1 MSGDEPAG
9 ASSGYAWGQLQL
21 AVERAQRA
29 GDRGSRARAE
39 QKLRGWQLVLDGMA
53 SGTLLVGSR
62 TPVESTPAWVT
73 LEVMHGGFASGRY
86 LAEQPLD
93 DDELALL
100 SGPAASAAGSTP
112 RESLNLWFLSDAGQ
126 RLLQDALESERYRV
140 DLPEHSALLVVTWL
154 LQHEHFELA
163 LDLVSTLRPLMHRL
177 RFTPRIVESSQPQGA
192 TVHVACVAEVREPL
206 RAAETNP
213 HITSMLN
220 TIRVW
225 NPLYDQLVTLWC
237 STVEGEL
244 PTLTRAAGDAVVGGW
259 PGSVWPDD
267 WAGQRQTWL
276 SDFGAAQATV
286 AFAGRHA
293 HPKSNFSRLVH
304 ALKDSDGPEEL
315 SPTTAGWVRRA
326 LANTISRHGAPHSER
341 RAALRAAQL
350 VVASRPTYAELAHV
364 LAARLDR
371 LPGEGGLPFLE
382 PVVTEVTEE
391 EVGTEHA
398 GALMPD
404 HLVAKVRRALEAPL
418 DELVEHRVVT
428 SGEVLARV
436 LPQITSQALALD
448 IEDPRLAQVF
458 GQTYAAFRRR
468 RSLLLLNLEHQVRIE
483 ELPWVE
489 AISTFRAGKENA
501 ARAARRSL
509 CEATLLALTAFPQAI
524 LPNPLVRE
532 LGALCTAAGIDAPL
546 VEEVAA
552 DIFMGTFTTKWRRS
566 AIAASTLLTGSL
578 YARYYDIARAETWL
592 TEDAPARWM
601 AWKRPVPGK
610 RTAEDFARLCAS
622 RAQVPETAGS
632 GSYVARNGTILEQS
646 QILTTHNIVQLV
658 DALELGER
666 LTDLAPTLAA
676 TCFSW
681 MTDQHAQ
688 RQHDW
693 RAQLRMMRNSAYALR
708 QAILFLNHCTP
719 ETQRDIAMTWRA
731 ELERSERTRAMLPV
745 ADGLLHVVRGGA
757 FDASGHADGLGSG
770 RRFLG
775 WTVGCHWLLGE
786 KADGSRGGV

>member
-1 MSGDEPAG
+1 MSRDEPVG

-29 GDRGSRARAE
+29 GDRGARARAE

-53 SGTLLVGSR
+53 GGTLLVGSR
-62 TPVESTPAWVT
+62 TPVENTPAWVT
-73 LEVMHGGFASGRY
+73 LEVMHGGFASGRH

-100 SGPAASAAGSTP
+100 SGPAAAAAGSTP
-112 RESLNLWFLSDAGQ
+112 REALNLWFLSDAGQ

-154 LQHEHFELA
+154 LRHEHFELA

-177 RFTPRIVESSQPQGA
+177 RFTPRIVESSKPQGA
-192 TVHVACVAEVREPL
+192 TVHVASVADVREPL

-213 HITSMLN
+213 QITSMLN

-225 NPLYDQLVTLWC
+225 NPLYDRLVALWC
-237 STVEGEL
+237 ATVEGEL
-244 PTLTRAAGDAVVGGW
+244 PMLTRAEGGPVVGGW
-259 PGSVWPDD
+259 PGCVWPDD
-267 WAGQRQTWL
+267 WVAQRQNWL
-276 SDFGAAQATV
+276 SEFEAAQTTV
-286 AFAGRHA
+286 AFFGRHA
-293 HPKSNFSRLVH
+293 HPKSNFARLVDV
-304 ALKDSDGPEEL
+304 LKDSNGSEEL
-315 SPTTAGWVRRA
+315 QPSTAGWVRRA
-326 LANTISRHGAPHSER
+326 LANTISKHGVPDSEQ
-341 RAALRAAQL
+341 RAALRAAQMG
-350 VVASRPTYAELAHV
+350 VASRPTHAELAHV

-382 PVVTEVTEE
+382 PLVTEVTEQ
-391 EVGTEHA
+391 EVGTAHA
-398 GALMPD
+398 GAQMPD
-404 HLVAKVRRALEAPL
+404 HLVAKIRRALEAPL
-418 DELVEHRVVT
+418 DELVQHRVIT

-436 LPQITSQALALD
+436 LPQITSHALALN
-448 IEDPRLAQVF
+448 IADPRLAQVF

-468 RSLLLLNLEHQVRIE
+468 RSLLLLNLEHQVGIE

-489 AISTFRAGKENA
+489 AISTFRTGKQDA
-501 ARAARRSL
+501 ARAARHSL
-509 CEATLLALTAFPQAI
+509 SEVTLLALTAFPQAI

-532 LGALCTAAGIDAPL
+532 LGALCTPAGIDVPL

-566 AIAASTLLTGSL
+566 AIAASSLLDASL
-578 YARYYDIARAETWL
+578 YARYYDIPHAETWL
-592 TEDAPARWM
+592 AEDAPVRRTM
-601 AWKRPVPGK
+601 WKRSAPGGN
-610 RTAEDFARLCAS
+610 TAEDFARLCAS
-622 RAQVPETAGS
+622 RAEASEGTGS

-658 DALELGER
+658 DALELGQR
-666 LTDLAPTLAA
+666 LRDLAPALAA

-681 MTDQHAQ
+681 VTDQHTQ
-688 RQHDW
+688 PQHDW
-693 RAQLRMMRNSAYALR
+693 RAQLQKIKNSAYAVR

-719 ETQRDIAMTWRA
+719 ETQRDIATTWRA
-731 ELERSERTRAMLPV
+731 DLERSERTRVLLPV
-745 ADGLLHVVRGGA
+745 ADGLLHVIRGGA
-757 FDASGHADGLGSG
+757 FDASGHADGLGTG

-775 WTVGCHWLLGE
+775 WTVGRHWLLGD
-786 KADGSRGGV
+786 KRDRFPDRA